1 MPQRKVYR
9 EGQEHT
15 EVDEEVRPT
24 FEEAKKERLEKV
36 EEMLEKYKNSELS
49 MGLIESSIA
58 TIVFVPLNCFYP
70 HEKKTPDDIR
80 NTFGLFQLITLKLN
94 EYLSY
99 IPMKPD
105 FCRLLGISMA
115 TFSKYKNQDNS
126 EYEDAI
132 NIVEDYIGGF
142 TMQSAMQGRI
152 KEISAVFSTKTTLG
166 WKDTPEQ
173 VVQNTFMVS
182 DKSTL
187 EMLNE
192 YKARIPVNKDSGKIS
207 NNKNMD

>member
-9 EGQEHT
+9 EEDT
-15 EVDEEVRPT
+15 EEVGIDVKPS

-36 EEMLEKYKNSELS
+36 KEMLEKYKNSELS

-58 TIVFVPLNCFYP
+58 TIVFVPLSCFNSF
-70 HEKKTPDDIR
+70 EKKTPDDIR
-80 NTFGLFQLITLKLN
+80 NCFGLFQLITLKLN
-94 EYLSY
+94 ECLSY

-182 DKSTL
+182 DKSAL

-192 YKARIPVNKDSGKIS
+192 YKARIPTNKDSGKIG

>member
-9 EGQEHT
+9 EEDT
-15 EVDEEVRPT
+15 KEVGVDVKPS
-24 FEEAKKERLEKV
+24 FEEAKEERLEKV

-49 MGLIESSIA
+49 MGLVESSIA
-58 TIVFVPLNCFYP
+58 TIVFVPLSCFNSF
-70 HEKKTPDDIR
+70 EKKTPDDIR
-80 NTFGLFQLITLKLN
+80 NCFGLFQLITLKLN

-132 NIVEDYIGGF
+132 NMVEDYIGGF
-142 TMQSAMQGRI
+142 TIQSAMQGRI
-152 KEISAVFSTKTTLG
+152 KEISAVFATKTTLG

-192 YKARIPVNKDSGKIS
+192 YKARIPVNKDSGKIA

>member
-1 MPQRKVYR
+1 MPQRKKY
-9 EGQEHT
+9 
-15 EVDEEVRPT
+15 DEKRIIKEMNNKIRPT
-24 FEEAKKERLEKV
+24 FEEAKEERLEKV
-36 EEMLEKYKNSELS
+36 EDLLKQYKDSEVSL
-49 MGLIESSIA
+49 GLIESSIA
-58 TIVFVPLNCFYP
+58 TIVFVPLPCFNP
-70 HEKKTPDDIR
+70 MEKRTTEEIR
-80 NTFGLFQLITLKLN
+80 ETFNLFQLITLKIN
-94 EYLSY
+94 ECMSY

-105 FCRLLGISMA
+105 FCRLIGISMA
-115 TFSKYKNQDNS
+115 TFTKYKNQDNS
-126 EYEDAI
+126 EYEDVI
-132 NIVEDYIGGF
+132 NMVEDYIGGF
-142 TMQSAMQGRI
+142 TMQSAMQGKI

-207 NNKNMD
+207 NKKDMD

>member
-9 EGQEHT
+9 EEDT
-15 EVDEEVRPT
+15 KEVGVDVKPS
-24 FEEAKKERLEKV
+24 FEEAKEERLEKV

-49 MGLIESSIA
+49 MGLVESSIA
-58 TIVFVPLNCFYP
+58 TIVFVPLSCFNSF
-70 HEKKTPDDIR
+70 EKKTPDDIR
-80 NTFGLFQLITLKLN
+80 NCFGLFQLITLKLN

-99 IPMKPD
+99 IQMKPD

-182 DKSTL
+182 DKSAL

-192 YKARIPVNKDSGKIS
+192 YKARIPTNKDTGKIA